1 MVALSPDPL
10 DLSSL
15 VRLVEAPGHGAVVT
29 FSGVVRG
36 SEAGSP
42 IRAILYEAYPD
53 MARREL
59 DRIVNEVRERW
70 PVAAAVAH
78 RTGRVAVGEPS
89 LIVAVGGA
97 HRREALEA
105 CEYAVEQIKARATIW
120 KVEFEREAA

>member
-10 DLSSL
+10 DLAAM
-15 VRLVEAPGHGAVVT
+15 VRLVEAPGHGAIVT
-29 FSGVVRG
+29 FSGIVRA

-59 DRIVNEVRERW
+59 DKIVNEARERW

-78 RTGRVAVGEPS
+78 RTGRVAVCEPS

-105 CEYAVEQIKARATIW
+105 CEYVVEQIKARATIW